1 MPASKYRATLS
12 MAGLAL
18 IAGPSFAAPPG
29 TEPIAAAVSQR
40 DGEQLSVNPDGLHT
54 FGLADDDALGLPPQ
68 IIDMIPPTTDRSSA
82 AEKRTQFEIFSF
94 QVNADEENAALVAAG
109 GFPVVPVGNGEPMKI
124 DQVPFQVQ
132 IRYADRVTNMQ
143 APGIDNPAV
152 PRWQTRHICG
162 GTLIDRD
169 WVLTAA
175 HCVGPAHVKAGI
187 VAQLGAADISGDD
200 GVAVP
205 IERIVRHARYAPG
218 NIYDYDIALLRL
230 ARGTA
235 WRPSKVI
242 ATASLGAMS
251 ANPLV
256 LQTTGWGV
264 TRGRGNL
271 PVAFLRHGVM
281 SLVPSAQCAAL
292 PDFGAARLANGLV
305 TPRVHPRIF
314 CAGARGVRTCPGDSG
329 GPVFYREFGK
339 PPRVVGVVSWAK
351 RDCGVVSDSRPA
363 VYTRIDQYLGW
374 ITRAK
379 KARGVTAE

>member
-1 MPASKYRATLS
+1 MPASRYWAALLATGP
-12 MAGLAL
+12 AA
-18 IAGPSFAAPPG
+18 IAGAAIAAPPG
-29 TEPIAAAVSQR
+29 AEQAAAAII
-40 DGEQLSVNPDGLHT
+40 DGDAERRMINPDGLHM
-54 FGLADDDALGLPPQ
+54 FGLDGNQDFSPIDLIAPTAD
-68 IIDMIPPTTDRSSA
+68 RVSA

-94 QVNADEENAALVAAG
+94 QVNQDEENAAIVAAG

-124 DQVPFQVQ
+124 EQVPFQVQ
-132 IRYADRVTNMQ
+132 IRYADRVTNAQ

-175 HCVGPAHVKAGI
+175 HCVGPAHIKAGI
-187 VAQLGAADISGDD
+187 VAQLGAADISASD

-205 IERIVRHARYAPG
+205 IERVVRHARYSPG

-230 ARGTA
+230 ARGTGR
-235 WRPSKVI
+235 RPAKVI
-242 ATASLGAMS
+242 ATASLGAMPG
-251 ANPLV
+251 NPSM

-264 TRGRGNL
+264 TKGRGNL

-281 SLVPSAQCAAL
+281 SLVPPAQCAAL
-292 PDFGAARLANGLV
+292 PDFGAARLPGGVV
-305 TPRVHPRIF
+305 TPRVHSRIF

-351 RDCGVVSDSRPA
+351 RDCGVVSDTRPA
-363 VYTRIDQYLGW
+363 VYTRVDQYLGW
-374 ITRAK
+374 IGRAK